1 MPKHRF
7 QIDITAAVDTPQRL
21 MLSPDEDL
29 LEDDSGNI
37 VALYEGMEI
46 EVFDANEEPDG
57 TRDDIIATGVVILN
71 VPETSRRP
79 EIKWLVRIDKL
90 GIRYQSGPLKR

>member
-7 QIDITAAVDTPQRL
+7 QIDITAVVDTTDRL
-21 MLSPDEDL
+21 MLSPKEDY
-29 LEDDSGNI
+29 LEDESGNI
-37 VALYEGMEI
+37 VALYEGMEV
-46 EVFDANEEPDG
+46 EVFDVNEEPDG

-79 EIKWLVRIDKL
+79 GIKWLVRVDEL